1 MNIRRRAD
9 AEARFLFILS
19 LAQYV
24 AQITIVIG
32 AFITFFV
39 LLRFAGII

>member
-1 MNIRRRAD
+1 MNIRKRAD
-9 AEARFLFILS
+9 AEARFLFVLS

-39 LLRFAGII
+39 LLHIAGII